1 MIFRTPY
8 YYNNFRCIADKCK
21 DNCCI
26 GWEIDIDYTT
36 AEKYKAITGNF
47 GKRLKEN
54 IDFSGQPSFILGENE
69 RCPFLNSCNLCD
81 IITELGE
88 KSLCQ
93 ICSDHPRYYEWYGNI
108 KEGGIGMCCE
118 EAARIILNSPLPFSF
133 DEKEIPDEDS
143 TPCDEKLYN
152 LIFNLRERIISILNN
167 ENYPLADAFSDTLSL
182 AAAYQK
188 CADNNLPEPENIPE
202 MQAAAADIKEILIF
216 LLTLETMDE
225 KWHPMLK
232 NAVENADNLISNQ
245 QKFFK
250 KNPKIAEYMRNI
262 AIYYICRYLLKG
274 IFDGE
279 FYSAVALAVTS
290 TIVITFLWELKWL
303 TSGLSE
309 DDCIEIAKN
318 YSKEIEYSEENTD
331 AMLNEAYENPAMAA
345 ESLTAILRNFM

>member
-47 GKRLKEN
+47 GKRLKDN
-54 IDFSGQPSFILGENE
+54 IDFSGQPSFILGKNE

-143 TPCDEKLYN
+143 TPCDEELYN
-152 LIFNLRERIISILNN
+152 LIFNLRERITAILSD
-167 ENYPLADAFSDTLSL
+167 ENRPLTAVFGNILGL
-182 AAAYQK
+182 AVTYQE
-188 CADNNLPEPENIPE
+188 CADNALAEPEEIPE
-202 MQAAAADIKEILIF
+202 IQADTADISGILEF
-216 LLTLETMDE
+216 MLTLEAMNE
-225 KWHPMLK
+225 EWHPTIK
-232 NAVENADNLISNQ
+232 KAIENTDELILNH
-245 QKFFK
+245 KEFTAT
-250 KNPKIAEYMRNI
+250 NPQIQRYMRNI
-262 AIYYICRYLLKG
+262 AIYYIWRYLLKG

-290 TIVITFLWELKWL
+290 TAVIAFLWEQKWL
-303 TSGLSE
+303 ESGLSE

-318 YSKEIEYSEENTD
+318 YSKEIEYSEENKEE
-331 AMLNEAYENPAMAA
+331 MLNAAYDISAMSA
-345 ESLTAILRNFM
+345 EGLMAILRSFT